1 MSKGQGTA
9 SELSPCRKGSCLS
22 RYAGVV
28 FTRIP
33 CLLYLRRPMSST
45 DTQTIIYE
53 QPLNER
59 IRALLR
65 LEHLLDSVEA
75 NLSAET
81 GFACRTAIAGM
92 LDITDLMGRF
102 DIKAEL
108 VKELERQS
116 NAFSALRQNPGV
128 DPARLQEVL
137 DELNKQLTCLRDT
150 HCQPGTELRRDELLN
165 SIRQRLAIPGGT
177 CSFDLPGYH
186 HWLHRAVRQ
195 RSTQLKTWFSDL
207 AVIQQGVHYALS
219 LLRGSAAMQ
228 HKQASG
234 GFYQQSSDPD
244 QECQLVRISLPQGSD
259 YFPEISGG
267 KHRFTVRF
275 LHQPSTGSR
284 PVQSSDD
291 VVFGLM
297 CCNM

>member
-1 MSKGQGTA
+1 
-9 SELSPCRKGSCLS
+9 
-22 RYAGVV
+22 
-28 FTRIP
+28 
-33 CLLYLRRPMSST
+33 MSSA

-65 LEHLLDSVEA
+65 LEHLFDSVTA

-81 GFACRTAIAGM
+81 EFACRTAIAGI

-108 VKELERQS
+108 VKELERQY
-116 NAFSALRQNPGV
+116 NAFSALQQNPGV

-137 DELNKQLTCLRDT
+137 NELSSLLMRLRDA
-150 HCQPGTELRRDELLN
+150 HCQPGAELRRDELLN
-165 SIRQRLAIPGGT
+165 CIRQRMAIPGGT
-177 CSFDLPGYH
+177 CCFDLPGYH
-186 HWLHRAVRQ
+186 HWLHRPVSQ
-195 RSTQLKTWFSDL
+195 RSTQLKAWFSDL
-207 AVIQQGVHYALS
+207 EAIQQALCKTLS

-228 HKQASG
+228 RRQASA
-234 GFYQQSSDPD
+234 GFYQQSGEPD
-244 QECQLVRISLPQGSD
+244 QECQLVRISLPLGSD

-275 LHQPSTGSR
+275 LHQPSSSGR

-291 VVFGLM
+291 VEFGLM
-297 CCNM
+297 CCTM